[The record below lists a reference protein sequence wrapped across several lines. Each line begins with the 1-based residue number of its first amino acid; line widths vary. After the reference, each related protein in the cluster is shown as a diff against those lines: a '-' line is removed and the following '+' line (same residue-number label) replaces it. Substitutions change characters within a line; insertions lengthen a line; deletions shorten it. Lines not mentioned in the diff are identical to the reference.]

1 MTGSFSPVTRY
12 DNLASQC
19 HPLSFRV
26 YRFEV
31 EHKKV
36 FCLQVVPSS
45 GGFHSY
51 HGRQS
56 KVRPGDFCP
65 SCRGGSSPIKIH
77 VYGKGMHQVLHA
89 LSIWRSPQ
97 FVTFGPSLG
106 VFFPLSS
113 QRMPHHG
120 GSKQGVYPILN
131 SMFMVRARTEH
142 FMPFLY
148 GGVSGL

>member
-1 MTGSFSPVTRY
+1 MTIWHLNVILFHFEYLGLRLNTRKCFVSKLSPAQVESICTMVGSLRLGQEIS
-12 DNLASQC
+12 DHHA
-19 HPLSFRV
+19 
-26 YRFEV
+26 
-31 EHKKV
+31 
-36 FCLQVVPSS
+36 VVV
-45 GGFHSY
+45 
-51 HGRQS
+51 QN
-56 KVRPGDFCP
+56 K
-65 SCRGGSSPIKIH
+65 GSSPIKIH

-131 SMFMVRARTEH
+131 SMFMVRARAEH